1 VVNTSKY
8 AVFASVVLLAIGIP
22 SLSWAADP
30 PAPVS
35 LIRDRSAALELYQT
49 HCASCHDHATDR
61 IPTKDALIAR
71 GPDDI
76 VRALV
81 QGPMQAMA
89 TGLSRAEIDDIAIA
103 LTGRA
108 PLPALSA
115 GPDPNLCRKADPIQL
130 SADSWNGWGVDDAN
144 SRYQSKPGLKTA
156 DIPKLK
162 VKWTFAYPG
171 SKNSQVTAIGDRLFL
186 GSNAG
191 KVYSLNAKTGCVYWR
206 YDAKGGVRTAPAIAP
221 LAGTSGGFGV
231 VFGDDR
237 SLVTLLDA
245 KTGKELWSKKIEDHP
260 RAMLTGAPKIHNGVV
275 YVPVSSS
282 EEVTTFEPN
291 YVCCTFRGSVVALNL
306 KDGSRLWKTYTA
318 EEEPKPFTNAAGHE
332 LKGPAGGAIWSSPTI
347 DAKRGVLY
355 VATGDSY
362 TDVDHPGSDAIM
374 AMDLKSGKIK
384 WVNQVTA
391 KDNFIVGCPR
401 TGKIP
406 ANCPTPLGP
415 DVDFGSSVILR
426 SLGDK
431 DGAKKSAGDILV
443 AGQKSAVVYGMDPAT
458 GKTLWQNKTGRGGA
472 TGGVE
477 WGMAA
482 DTANVYVAVADAGP
496 NGQPGLNA
504 LALATGESLW
514 RTATPVLP
522 CKTPRCPISQSAPAT
537 AIPGVVFSGAVDGHL
552 RAYDAKT
559 GAIVWDFDTTV
570 EAYDTVNGIKGAHGG
585 ALDATGPVIVKG
597 MLFQHSGY
605 PGVMMIGGQ
614 NLLMA
619 FSVNGK

>member
-1 VVNTSKY
+1 MSKQSSY
-8 AVFASVVLLAIGIP
+8 AILPSVMLCALGIP
-22 SLSWAADP
+22 SLSWAVDPP

-35 LIRDRSAALELYQT
+35 MLRDRAAAREFYQSR
-49 HCASCHDHATDR
+49 CASCHDHPTDR
-61 IPTKDALIAR
+61 IPSKDAIIAR

-89 TGLSRAEIDDIAIA
+89 SGLSRADIEGLATAI
-103 LTGRA
+103 TGRA
-108 PLPALSA
+108 PLPELPP
-115 GPDPNLCRKADPIQL
+115 GPDANLCAKADPIRI
-130 SADSWNGWGVDDAN
+130 SADSWNGWSVDAAN
-144 SRYQSKPGLKTA
+144 TRYQSQPRLSA
-156 DIPKLK
+156 RDVPKLK

-171 SKNSQVTAIGDRLFL
+171 SKNSQVTALGDRLFL

-191 KVYSLNAKTGCVYWR
+191 KVYSLNASTGCVYWR
-206 YDAKGGVRTAPAIAP
+206 YDAKGAVRTAPVVAAV
-221 LAGTSGGFGV
+221 ATSKSGYAV

-237 SLVTLLDA
+237 AVVTLLDA
-245 KTGKELWSKKIEDHP
+245 KTGSELWSVKVEDHA
-260 RAMLTGAPKIHNGVV
+260 RAMLTGAPKIHDGVV
-275 YVPVSSS
+275 YVPVSSA
-282 EEVTTFEPN
+282 EEITTLEPN

-306 KDGSRLWKTYTA
+306 KDGTRRWKTYTTD
-318 EEEPKPFTNAAGHE
+318 EEPKPFKNAAGHE
-332 LKGPAGGAIWSSPTI
+332 LMGPAGGAIWSSPTL

-362 TDVDHPGSDAIM
+362 TDVDHPGSDAII
-374 AMDLKSGKIK
+374 AMDLKSGRIQ

-406 ANCPTPLGP
+406 ENCPTPLGP

-426 SLGDK
+426 TVGGK
-431 DGAKKSAGDILV
+431 EILI

-458 GKTLWQNKTGRGGA
+458 GKTLWQNKVGRGGA
-472 TGGVE
+472 GGGVE

-482 DTANVYVAVADAGP
+482 DANNVYVAVADAGAG
-496 NGQPGLNA
+496 GQPGLNA
-504 LALATGESLW
+504 LQLATGETLW
-514 RTATPVLP
+514 HTATPVLP
-522 CKTPRCPISQSAPAT
+522 CKTQRCPISQSAPVS
-537 AIPGVVFSGAVDGHL
+537 AIPGVAFSGAVDGHL
-552 RAYDAKT
+552 RAYDTKS
-559 GAIVWDFDTTV
+559 GAIVWDFDTAA
-570 EAYDTVNGIKGAHGG
+570 EAYDTVNGIKNIHGG
-585 ALDATGPVIVKG
+585 ALDATGPTLVKG

-605 PGVMMIGGQ
+605 PGVMMTGGGQ